1 MQNKMKG
8 DDKIK
13 HCKKIKIALYIL
25 YCEFRLC
32 VTDAQ
37 IGADKGIGLSPY
49 PYDVYVI
56 TSAPVQKLHCGIYSA
71 TSLCVSKTS
80 RLAQQD
86 TSLNRKEIK
95 WQKLKFLNSE

>member
-1 MQNKMKG
+1 MMQNKTKG

-13 HCKKIKIALYIL
+13 HYKKIKIALYIL

-49 PYDVYVI
+49 PYAVGI
-56 TSAPVQKLHCGIYSA
+56 TSFACKRNITTECAPSYHVAIGNI
-71 TSLCVSKTS
+71 S
-80 RLAQQD
+80 RLALQD
-86 TSLNRKEIK
+86 TSLIRKEIK
-95 WQKLKFLNSE
+95 WQKLKF

>member
-13 HCKKIKIALYIL
+13 HCKKSKIALYIL

-32 VTDAQ
+32 VTDAK

-49 PYDVYVI
+49 PYNNLN
-56 TSAPVQKLHCGIYSA
+56 KER
-71 TSLCVSKTS
+71 
-80 RLAQQD
+80 RLNAQ
-86 TSLNRKEIK
+86 N
-95 WQKLKFLNSE
+95 

>member
-1 MQNKMKG
+1 MPVAQADLLLTNQLFRFSLRSCDDAKNKTKKTKG

-13 HCKKIKIALYIL
+13 HCKKSKIALYIL

-49 PYDVYVI
+49 PVTF
-56 TSAPVQKLHCGIYSA
+56 TS
-71 TSLCVSKTS
+71 
-80 RLAQQD
+80 
-86 TSLNRKEIK
+86 
-95 WQKLKFLNSE
+95 

>member
-1 MQNKMKG
+1 MQNKTKG

-13 HCKKIKIALYIL
+13 HYKKIKIALYIL

-37 IGADKGIGLSPY
+37 IGADKDIGLSPY
-49 PYDVYVI
+49 PYDVCVI
-56 TSAPVQKLHCGIYSA
+56 TAAPVQKLHCGISSA

-86 TSLNRKEIK
+86 TSLNRKEIE
-95 WQKLKFLNSE
+95 W